1 MMKFNNIEPRTREE
15 RAALKDKEKIEDYR
29 LKQRIGGYHKYV
41 DNAQV
46 SQPDPISSHFMG
58 EAERFDK
65 DFATYDKKIREQ
77 QYQQK
82 LEVIERKRVEKF
94 ERDLQR
100 WKYMD
105 QEEEREKHK
114 IEYMNEHYQT
124 GKKNKGGAAYNVI
137 SLDYD
142 NSKEGS
148 YLKKRDD
155 DAKVRALVRS
165 KNIDMRANCGYNLLT
180 GDQRPGINVPQHEIY
195 NPYEYN
201 AAQNAGKDIV
211 FGSAPVADRISNSRG
226 GQEEAKLEQ
235 LQAYAQ
241 AAPSAYPAPSYQ
253 APPQEQPYQAPPAQP
268 SYQAPPQEQLYQASP
283 AQPSYQAPPQEQP
296 YQAPP
301 AQSSNQAP
309 QANAGGVQ
317 LPIGQKDYSAFGG
330 NNPGEG
336 AGIGGGYSQPMQQME
351 AQPADFQGGTGSK
364 FY

>member
-65 DFATYDKKIREQ
+65 DFATHDKKVREQ

-105 QEEEREKHK
+105 QEEDREKHK
-114 IEYMNEHYQT
+114 IDYMNEHYQT

-142 NSKEGS
+142 HSKDGNV
-148 YLKKRDD
+148 LKKRDD

-180 GDQRPGINVPQHEIY
+180 GDQRPGIVVPAHEVY

-201 AAQNAGKDIV
+201 AAQKAGKDIV
-211 FGSAPVADRISNSRG
+211 FGSAPVDERISNSRG
-226 GQEEAKLEQ
+226 GQEEANYNQPQEYTQPPPMEQ
-235 LQAYAQ
+235 PAQ
-241 AAPSAYPAPSYQ
+241 HVQPAQPLQ
-253 APPQEQPYQAPPAQP
+253 APPQYQGPT
-268 SYQAPPQEQLYQASP
+268 EI
-283 AQPSYQAPPQEQP
+283 
-296 YQAPP
+296 
-301 AQSSNQAP
+301 P
-309 QANAGGVQ
+309 QANTGGVQ
-317 LPIGQKDYSAFGG
+317 LPIAQKDYSAFGG
-330 NNPGEG
+330 NNPGE
-336 AGIGGGYSQPMQQME
+336 ANGIGGGYSQPMQPME

>member
-1 MMKFNNIEPRTREE
+1 MRFNNIEPRTREE

-46 SQPDPISSHFMG
+46 SQPDPVSSHFIS

-65 DFATYDKKIREQ
+65 DFATYDKRIREIEHQ
-77 QYQQK
+77 KK

-105 QEEEREKHK
+105 DEEGREKHRL
-114 IEYMNEHYQT
+114 EYMNEHYLT

-142 NSKEGS
+142 TSTEGQR
-148 YLKKRDD
+148 LKKRDD

-165 KNIDMRANCGYNLLT
+165 KNIDMRSNCGYNVLT
-180 GDQRPGINVPQHEIY
+180 GDQRAGVNVPPHEVY

-201 AAQNAGKDIV
+201 ATQNAGREVV
-211 FGSAPVADRISNSRG
+211 FGRSASRG
-226 GQEEAKLEQ
+226 SQGGDYEERKAVPAAREYYQKEQYEPEVPEYQEMQ
-235 LQAYAQ
+235 PAYN
-241 AAPSAYPAPSYQ
+241 YQ
-253 APPQEQPYQAPPAQP
+253 APSKQQAPR
-268 SYQAPPQEQLYQASP
+268 
-283 AQPSYQAPPQEQP
+283 
-296 YQAPP
+296 
-301 AQSSNQAP
+301 QSRG
-309 QANAGGVQ
+309 GGVQ
-317 LPIGQKDYSAFGG
+317 LPIAAKDYSAFGG
-330 NNPGEG
+330 GSKAQEG
-336 AGIGGGYSQPMQQME
+336 AGIGGGYSYPMQAATGG
-351 AQPADFQGGTGSK
+351 AQPFEGGAGTK

>member
-1 MMKFNNIEPRTREE
+1 MKFNNIEPRTREE

-46 SQPDPISSHFMG
+46 NLPDPVSSHFIS

-65 DFATYDKKIREQ
+65 DFATYDKRKREEE
-77 QYQQK
+77 YQKK

-105 QEEEREKHK
+105 QEEDREKHRLQ
-114 IEYMNEHYQT
+114 YMNEHYLT

-142 NSKEGS
+142 NSQEGQV
-148 YLKKRDD
+148 LKKRDD

-165 KNIDMRANCGYNLLT
+165 KNIDMRSNCGYNVLT
-180 GDQRPGINVPQHEIY
+180 GDQRPGVYVPPHEAY

-201 AAQNAGKDIV
+201 NAAQKAGHDVV
-211 FGSAPVADRISNSRG
+211 FGSAPQERQSYSRGYQEETKVAAPQQDYSQQQYQQPAQQYSQAPAQPASRGNSRG
-226 GQEEAKLEQ
+226 
-235 LQAYAQ
+235 
-241 AAPSAYPAPSYQ
+241 
-253 APPQEQPYQAPPAQP
+253 
-268 SYQAPPQEQLYQASP
+268 
-283 AQPSYQAPPQEQP
+283 
-296 YQAPP
+296 
-301 AQSSNQAP
+301 
-309 QANAGGVQ
+309 GGVQ
-317 LPIGQKDYSAFGG
+317 LPINNKDYSRVGG
-330 NNPGEG
+330 GYNEG
-336 AGIGGGYSQPMQQME
+336 AGVGGGYSQPMQQP
-351 AQPADFQGGTGSK
+351 AQAANFEGGAGTK